1 MINHYLSAFGY
12 LNHSIGLSNDHASV
26 KDKDEFDE
34 HLERA
39 IKSLQKNFHL
49 NVTGRLDSST
59 LDNMMT
65 PRCGVTDN
73 NMSPNYALFDGKPK
87 WNKNYLNYTFGSSVT
102 PGVQEKLRPAV
113 QKGFLEWFQWT
124 EFTFEE
130 APQGSKS
137 DIDIYYRGWHGDNQ
151 AFDGPGNVL
160 GHAAPPTI
168 GKMHF
173 DADENWSIDNPN
185 GDQHDLVS
193 VATHEIGHVLGLQ
206 HSTNADAI
214 MYPFMNRTWNDK
226 KKTER

>member
-130 APQGSKS
+130 APQG
-137 DIDIYYRGWHGDNQ
+137 
-151 AFDGPGNVL
+151 
-160 GHAAPPTI
+160 HAAPPTI